1 MNPFLRF
8 LTLAVLLSPLSLMAQ
23 SPVGSWKLPVPDG
36 SGNMITLKV
45 DISAEGTFTL
55 DVGADGN
62 IETKGK
68 YTMDGAKMSIQ
79 ETEGTECTG
88 VGVYTIKVEGDTMT
102 MTRISDACTD
112 RGGPEG
118 VMVLK
123 KA

>member
-36 SGNMITLKV
+36 TGNMITLKV
-45 DISAEGTFTL
+45 EISAEGTFTL

-68 YTMDGAKMSIQ
+68 YSMDGAKMTIQ

>member
-8 LTLAVLLSPLSLMAQ
+8 LTLTVLLSPLSLMAQ

-68 YTMDGAKMSIQ
+68 YTMDGAKMTIQ

-88 VGVYTIKVEGDTMT
+88 VGVYTLKVEGDTMT

-123 KA
+123 KG

>member
-8 LTLAVLLSPLSLMAQ
+8 LTLTVLLSPLSLMAQ

-68 YTMDGAKMSIQ
+68 YSMDGAKMTIQ

-88 VGVYTIKVEGDTMT
+88 VGVYTLKVEADTMT

>member
-8 LTLAVLLSPLSLMAQ
+8 LTLALLLSPLSLVAQ

>member
-8 LTLAVLLSPLSLMAQ
+8 LTLTVLLSPLSLMAQ

-68 YTMDGAKMSIQ
+68 YTMDGAKMTIQ

-88 VGVYTIKVEGDTMT
+88 VGVYTLKVEGDTMT

>member
-8 LTLAVLLSPLSLMAQ
+8 LTLALLLSPLSLMAQ

-68 YTMDGAKMSIQ
+68 YTMDGAKMTIQ

-88 VGVYTIKVEGDTMT
+88 VGVYTIKIEGDTMT

-123 KA
+123 KG

>member
-8 LTLAVLLSPLSLMAQ
+8 LTLALLLSPLSLMAQ
-23 SPVGSWKLPVPDG
+23 SPIGSWKLPVPDG

-68 YTMDGAKMSIQ
+68 YTMDGAKMTIQ

>member
-8 LTLAVLLSPLSLMAQ
+8 LALTVLLSPLSLMAQ

>member
-102 MTRISDACTD
+102 MTRVSDACTD

>member
-118 VMVLK
+118 VMVLI

>member
-8 LTLAVLLSPLSLMAQ
+8 LTLVLLLSPLSLMAQ

-68 YTMDGAKMSIQ
+68 YTMDGAKMTIQ

-88 VGVYTIKVEGDTMT
+88 VGVYTLKVEGDTMT

>member
-68 YTMDGAKMSIQ
+68 YTMDGAKMTIQ

-123 KA
+123 KG

>member
-8 LTLAVLLSPLSLMAQ
+8 LTLALLLSPLSLMAQ

-45 DISAEGTFTL
+45 DISADGTFTL

-68 YTMDGAKMSIQ
+68 YTMDGAKMTIQ

>member
-8 LTLAVLLSPLSLMAQ
+8 LTLVLLLSPLSLMAQ

-36 SGNMITLKV
+36 NGNMITLKV

-55 DVGADGN
+55 DAGADGN

-68 YTMDGAKMSIQ
+68 YTMDGAKMTIE

-102 MTRISDACTD
+102 MTKISDACTN

-118 VMVLK
+118 VIVLK

>member
-8 LTLAVLLSPLSLMAQ
+8 LILALLLSPLSLMAQ

-36 SGNMITLKV
+36 NGNMVDLKV
-45 DISAEGTFTL
+45 EISDQGTYTIN
-55 DVGADGN
+55 VGDDPTTA
-62 IETKGK
+62 TKGK
-68 YTMDGAKMSIQ
+68 YTMDGSKMTIQ
-79 ETEGTECTG
+79 DLEGADCTG

-102 MTRISDACTD
+102 MTKVSDACTD
-112 RGGPEG
+112 RSGPEG

>member
-8 LTLAVLLSPLSLMAQ
+8 LTLTVLLSPLSLIAQ

-68 YTMDGAKMSIQ
+68 YSMDGAKMTIQ

-88 VGVYTIKVEGDTMT
+88 VGVYTLKVEGDTMT

>member
-8 LTLAVLLSPLSLMAQ
+8 LTLALLLSPLSLMAQ
-23 SPVGSWKLPVPDG
+23 NPVGSWKLPVPDG

>member
-8 LTLAVLLSPLSLMAQ
+8 LTLTVLLSPLSLMAQ

>member
-8 LTLAVLLSPLSLMAQ
+8 LTLALLLSPLSLMAQ

-123 KA
+123 KG

>member
-68 YTMDGAKMSIQ
+68 YTMDGAKMTIQ

>member
-8 LTLAVLLSPLSLMAQ
+8 LTLALLLSPLSLMAQ

-68 YTMDGAKMSIQ
+68 YTMDGAKMTIQ

-88 VGVYTIKVEGDTMT
+88 VGVYTIKIEGDTMT

>member
-8 LTLAVLLSPLSLMAQ
+8 LTLAVLISPLSLMAQ
-23 SPVGSWKLPVPDG
+23 SPVGSWKLSVPDG

-68 YTMDGAKMSIQ
+68 YTMDGAKMTIQ

-88 VGVYTIKVEGDTMT
+88 VGVYTFKVEGDTMT

>member
-123 KA
+123 KG

>member
-68 YTMDGAKMSIQ
+68 YTMDGAKMTIQ

-88 VGVYTIKVEGDTMT
+88 VGVYTIKIEGDTMT